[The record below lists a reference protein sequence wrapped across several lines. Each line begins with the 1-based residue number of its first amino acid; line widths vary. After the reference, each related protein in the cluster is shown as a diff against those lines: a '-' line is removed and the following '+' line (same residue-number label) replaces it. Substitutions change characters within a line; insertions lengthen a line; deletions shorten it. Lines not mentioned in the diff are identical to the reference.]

1 MTEYRYTKDDR
12 IIQLNAL
19 KTALSNFIAYLENS
33 ERFKDRISVYKASL
47 EVTINLLENGFEQKQ
62 LSELGRNTPDLF
74 HRHKEW
80 IPPLEENDKG
90 KLVEPEWFQE
100 LETYLQPVLK
110 TASVLS
116 IIGYY

>member
-1 MTEYRYTKDDR
+1 M
-12 IIQLNAL
+12 QLTAL
-19 KTALSNFIAYLENS
+19 KEALSSFIPYLES
-33 ERFKDRISVYKASL
+33 SQRFEDKVSIYKTSL
-47 EVTINLLENGFEQKQ
+47 EVTIDLLENGFEQKQ

-90 KLVEPEWFQE
+90 NWVEPEWFQE

-110 TASVLS
+110 AARVLS